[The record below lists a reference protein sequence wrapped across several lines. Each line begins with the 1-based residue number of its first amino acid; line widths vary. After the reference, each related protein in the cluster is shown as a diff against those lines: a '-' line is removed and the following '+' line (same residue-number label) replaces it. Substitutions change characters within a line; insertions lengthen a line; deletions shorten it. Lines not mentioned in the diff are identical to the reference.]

1 MTFCNLPDSYDK
13 KYIQNNGIK
22 ENRIIPL
29 FDKKIE
35 NIIKEIMINRLEIF
49 DRGLPIINQKYT
61 ADVMDRFIRTF
72 TKHIQSSQRNYLSG
86 FEAYKRVDICA
97 GCTQYIDDLYMK
109 HNQIQVLKNEYNYHE
124 RLRSNTKYVTAE
136 TIESGIPLIISL
148 PFCRD
153 GRTHSDMDIILEL
166 CLQLGVPL
174 HIDAAWITCSKD
186 ITFDFSHPAVHSF
199 AISMSK
205 GYGTSGWNRI
215 GLRWTREFAVDSIT
229 LLTDFYQH
237 TAYPIAVANYIL
249 DRISPDHLWNTHEEN
264 YYRVCKD
271 FNLEPTQ
278 AIHVATQ
285 GSDDVYGVAPLLRFL
300 EYNK

>member
-1 MTFCNLPDSYDK
+1 MTLCKVPESYSIE
-13 KYIQNNGIK
+13 YIQNNGIK

-29 FDKKIE
+29 FDRKIE
-35 NIIKEIMINRLEIF
+35 DVIEQVQNNRLEIF
-49 DRGLPIINQKYT
+49 DRSLPIVNEKYT
-61 ADVMDRFIRTF
+61 ADVIDRFINTF
-72 TKHIQSSQRNYLSG
+72 TAHLQASQRNDLSG
-86 FEAYKRVDICA
+86 FESYKRVDICS

-109 HNQIQVLKNEYNYHE
+109 NDQIQVLENEYSYHE
-124 RLRSNTKYVTAE
+124 RLNPKLDYVNVDTLRPNV
-136 TIESGIPLIISL
+136 PLIVSL

-153 GRTHSDMDIILEL
+153 GKVHPDMDSILEIA
-166 CLQLGVPL
+166 LQRNIPVHVDG
-174 HIDAAWITCSKD
+174 AWIPCAKD
-186 ITFDFSHPAVHSF
+186 IKFDFSHPAVHSF

-215 GLRWTREFAVDSIT
+215 GLRWTREFAIDSIT

-237 TAYPIAVANYIL
+237 TAYPIAIANYIL
-249 DRISPDHLWNTHEEN
+249 EHITPDHLWDTHEEN
-264 YYRVCKD
+264 YYKVCKD

-285 GSDDVYGVAPLLRFL
+285 GPDWVYGIAPLLRYL